1 MNSNYYRINNYKN
14 LGNQFEEMGEL
25 EKALEFYK
33 KAFKFKEASND
44 IDLLLD
50 MGLLYEEFGEEE
62 LAKEKFLQIL
72 EIDPKEARA
81 YYGLGVLYDERN
93 QYEEAL
99 AYYKKAIEFDPD
111 YDRAYFF
118 AANVYDQIGQKE
130 EAIHY
135 YKKVIELVPDD
146 FWAYVNMFI

>member
-25 EKALEFYK
+25 DKALEFYK
-33 KAFKFKEASND
+33 KALKFKEAEKD

-50 MGLLYEEFGEEE
+50 MGLLYEELGEEQ
-62 LAKEKFLQIL
+62 LAKEKFLKIL
-72 EIDPKEARA
+72 EIDPNEARA

-93 QYEEAL
+93 HYEEAL
-99 AYYKKAIEFDPD
+99 AYYKKAIELDPD

-118 AANVYDQIGQKE
+118 AANVYMISWG
-130 EAIHY
+130 
-135 YKKVIELVPDD
+135 KK
-146 FWAYVNMFI
+146 NKQ